1 MTPTKNDIENT
12 FKAVHQ
18 MMGNPEQY
26 RDVTEQIILL
36 ADQIDSFEGE
46 GEEIW
51 YIGEGLEFGITDL
64 LVGAYWHFSEW
75 HNGQESLSYA
85 ALSALGSVFTP
96 NMSQPPTG
104 DEPEHY
110 PFEALG
116 EMAHIYWARH

>member
-26 RDVTEQIILL
+26 LDVTEQIILL

-51 YIGEGLEFGITDL
+51 YIGEGLEFGLTDF
-64 LVGAYWHFSEW
+64 LVGAYWHFQ
-75 HNGQESLSYA
+75 NGMGGKQ
-85 ALSALGSVFTP
+85 V
-96 NMSQPPTG
+96 
-104 DEPEHY
+104 
-110 PFEALG
+110 
-116 EMAHIYWARH
+116 